1 MPRKYNRMGTCTVCD
16 SGLKESTLACKF
28 KRLCT
33 IPDGGPEKSTVPV
46 KFK

>member
-1 MPRKYNRMGTCTVCD
+1 MPRKYNRMVTCTVCH
-16 SGLKESTLACKF
+16 SGLEESTLACKF

-33 IPDGGPEKSTVPV
+33 IPDSGPEESTVPG